1 MSKVAGIIKVDC
13 ISDLEEFL
21 AALDYKKSVN
31 LI

>member
-13 ISDLEEFL
+13 KSDPEGFL